1 MTHTKEEARKLVKDR
16 VDQFAE
22 ELDEL
27 KTGVHVKEAQIE
39 DKYIKPLWGALNWNV
54 TGKGQIHRRQEFVVQ
69 GTIRSRKGTFVEPDY
84 ILRLPDSKGRMRD
97 KLYIEAKLP
106 KYPLI
111 EMETTEVL
119 KYVRQAYRYA
129 HMKTAQSEDVDK
141 WVRLSILT
149 DFEEFLLFDCVDSA
163 PLEKGNEHL
172 LKKAI
177 VEPFPWTF
185 DRYVTD
191 FDFLWD
197 TFERNHV
204 ADGSLD
210 LLKVTPQD
218 RIKKRLPPD
227 KRFLQDIERWRL
239 ELARSMWRLNRGNP
253 NFNDDVLASAT
264 QLIIDRLVFVKM
276 LSDKGIE
283 PDYLS
288 QMLSDLG
295 KLGDSNVA
303 LFQECKSR
311 FSFLNT
317 LYNGAIFSERAELD
331 AMPVENKVLIEIL
344 KELDPE
350 YAPYTLAS
358 LDVRIIGNAYEQYL
372 GKVIHADGRGV
383 KIEKKPEVVKA
394 KGVYYTPGFIVEYIV
409 ENTLGELL
417 KNCKSPDDVSKL
429 KILDP
434 ACGSGS
440 FLLTAY
446 DFILRWYQ
454 DYFVKERKVEKKYRE
469 FAEIIKLPDGAEV
482 IRLTAKLRRDI
493 LLNNI
498 YGVDIDPQAVEV
510 AQFSLCMKAL
520 EGVEDRKEL
529 ETERN
534 LFKQTILPDMSGN
547 IKCGNSLIGPDIYD
561 EDLFGRLEPK
571 EKRKI
576 NAFDWN
582 REDKNSVNG
591 NDIWVGIGNIVNSGG
606 FDVVLG
612 NPPWGAFFV
621 EKELEY
627 LRQRNQEIIVRMID
641 SFMYFVYASC
651 KMLNTRGIFGMILPD
666 VILYQSDNQKLRK
679 YIVDNYGIKV
689 VLNLGDVFDKV
700 NRPTCILIFESNRNI
715 NQNIQIADMTKISK
729 SKKSLEM
736 SSSTQMEEIQQNNIG
751 NTPGYLFLTS
761 NVDKY
766 IILDKI
772 NKQKCQCLEIYVDE
786 DGIQRGVSPDLKEA
800 FLVNSDT
807 IDACKL
813 EKHKLRKVLTGGKQ
827 VKRYFIKYP
836 DLYLIYTR
844 REDNFKELPHICT
857 YIEQFKTQ
865 ITCKEVAQ
873 GKHPLYG
880 LHRAREEK
888 LFLKRDKLLGVIT
901 EDEIVI
907 APDCENTFATDG
919 LYLFGVREGVESTY
933 IMGVL
938 NSRLFVFI
946 YRLLAIES
954 GRPMAQ
960 VKPTLLAKLP
970 IREIDFTKPAE
981 KENHNKIVELVKRR
995 LNLHKEMGK
1004 TVSQNDIDRIEGEI
1018 AYNEKSINK
1027 YVYQLYGL
1035 TDDEIKIVEGRE

>member
-1 MTHTKEEARKLVKDR
+1 MTYTKEDASDKVKGL

-27 KTGVHVKEAQIE
+27 KSGVHVKEAQIE
-39 DKYIKPLWGALNWNV
+39 DKYIKRLWEALNWNV
-54 TGKGQIHRRQEFVVQ
+54 SGKGQIHRRQEFVVQ

-111 EMETTEVL
+111 EMETKEVL

-163 PLEKGNEHL
+163 PLEKGKEHL

-204 ADGSLD
+204 AEGSLD
-210 LLKVTPQD
+210 RLKVTPQD

-227 KRFLQDIERWRL
+227 DRFLEDIKSWRK
-239 ELARSMWRLNRGNP
+239 ELATSMWRLNRDHP
-253 NFNDDVLASAT
+253 HFNDDLLSAAT

-317 LYNGAIFSERAELD
+317 LYNGTIFSERAELD
-331 AMPVENKVLIEIL
+331 AMPVENKVLIKIL

-372 GKVIHADGRGV
+372 GEVIHSDGRGV
-383 KIEKKPEVVKA
+383 KVERKPEVIKA
-394 KGVYYTPGFIVEYIV
+394 NGVYYTPGYIVEYIV

-469 FAEIIKLPDGAEV
+469 FAEIIKLPDDGEV
-482 IRLTAKLRRDI
+482 VRLTAKLRRDI

-547 IKCGNSLIGPDIYD
+547 IKCGNSLIETDYYSNKDLNLYGIEEQRKSNVFNWKD
-561 EDLFGRLEPK
+561 EFSSIVK
-571 EKRKI
+571 EKG
-576 NAFDWN
+576 FDCIVGNPPYIFARDEGFTNEEKTYYYNKYYLAQYQLNTYIMFVEQAYNLLTPPGIMGYIIPNNWLTIDTTSIFRN
-582 REDKNSVNG
+582 FVLKNCKQKL
-591 NDIWVGIGNIVNSGG
+591 IVNSYDKVFQGANVDTSILVYTKNG
-606 FDVVLG
+606 DDTLRAYTLRKSIFTLSKEVESSSFINDKTSIINFESLSSIGVSDLCRKIESRGVRLDTMARVKAGIKAYEVGKGKPKQTEKMKKDRVYHSNIKKTSSCRMYLDGVDVARYFQGWSGQFIEYGDNLAAPRKPELFVGERILVRQIPAKPPYSVLAMLTTDPVINDLNSMIVQLTDKNYSLNYILG
-612 NPPWGAFFV
+612 ILNSKLLSFWFNAVFGKLQRKLFPQFKVKELATFPIRPIDFKNSADKGAF
-621 EKELEY
+621 EM
-627 LRQRNQEIIVRMID
+627 II
-641 SFMYFVYASC
+641 S
-651 KMLNTRGIFGMILPD
+651 L
-666 VILYQSDNQKLRK
+666 
-679 YIVDNYGIKV
+679 VDQIQ
-689 VLNLGDVFDKV
+689 DVFK
-700 NRPTCILIFESNRNI
+700 NI
-715 NQNIQIADMTKISK
+715 EKATTTSDSK
-729 SKKSLEM
+729 LYK
-736 SSSTQMEEIQQNNIG
+736 
-751 NTPGYLFLTS
+751 
-761 NVDKY
+761 
-766 IILDKI
+766 
-772 NKQKCQCLEIYVDE
+772 
-786 DGIQRGVSPDLKEA
+786 QRG
-800 FLVNSDT
+800 
-807 IDACKL
+807 
-813 EKHKLRKVLTGGKQ
+813 
-827 VKRYFIKYP
+827 
-836 DLYLIYTR
+836 
-844 REDNFKELPHICT
+844 
-857 YIEQFKTQ
+857 
-865 ITCKEVAQ
+865 
-873 GKHPLYG
+873 
-880 LHRAREEK
+880 
-888 LFLKRDKLLGVIT
+888 
-901 EDEIVI
+901 EI
-907 APDCENTFATDG
+907 
-919 LYLFGVREGVESTY
+919 
-933 IMGVL
+933 L
-938 NSRLFVFI
+938 NERLDS
-946 YRLLAIES
+946 L
-954 GRPMAQ
+954 
-960 VKPTLLAKLP
+960 
-970 IREIDFTKPAE
+970 
-981 KENHNKIVELVKRR
+981 
-995 LNLHKEMGK
+995 
-1004 TVSQNDIDRIEGEI
+1004 
-1018 AYNEKSINK
+1018 
-1027 YVYQLYGL
+1027 VYQLYGL
-1035 TDDEIKIVEGRE
+1035 TDDEIKVVEGN